1 MTSQNQYQVTESNL
15 ENLKQWFSMY
25 VQSFYSPD
33 PVVQQTMELKEKH
46 SLRVCNEILNI
57 GKKLILSDDNLR
69 IAEAMALFH
78 DIGRFEQFTRYKTF
92 VDKKSENHG
101 ELGVKVLQQE
111 KTLAGLNEDT
121 QYLILKAISYHNRLS
136 VPDNESPVCI
146 YFSKLLKD
154 ADKLDIFNLVSTYYH
169 LSNSE
174 RSAAVELDLPNTPTV
189 SDEVM
194 TGLHDGRICRIIG
207 MQHLR
212 SLNDFKFLQMAW
224 IYDINYQPTFQMIHE
239 RGYLKKIRDALPA
252 SKKIDQIY
260 YRLLHHLKKCSEFND
275 FNQLSPI

>member
-1 MTSQNQYQVTESNL
+1 MASQNQYQVTESNL
-15 ENLKQWFSMY
+15 ENLKQWFSRY

-46 SLRVCNEILNI
+46 SLSVCNEILNI
-57 GKKLILSDDNLR
+57 GKKLILSDNNLR

-101 ELGVKVLQQE
+101 ELGVKLLQQE
-111 KTLAGLNEDT
+111 KALADLNEDT
-121 QYLILKAISYHNRLS
+121 QDLILKVISYHNRLS
-136 VPDNESPVCI
+136 VPENESPACI
-146 YFSKLLKD
+146 YFSKLLRD
-154 ADKLDIFNLVSTYYH
+154 ADKLDIFNLVSNYYH

-174 RSAAVELDLPNTPTV
+174 RSAAVELDLPDTPTV

-194 TGLHDGRICRIIG
+194 IGLYDGRIIG

-212 SLNDFKFLQMAW
+212 SLNDFKLLQMAW

-252 SKKIDQIY
+252 SEKIDQIY
-260 YRLLHHLKKCSEFND
+260 YRLLHHLKKCSEFSDLNH
-275 FNQLSPI
+275 LSPP